1 MDSYQNYWQMQK
13 QNELRKLQE
22 TQNRIAQLDAQA
34 QMYLPRQNGNVYQPI
49 YQNQNVIP
57 GRIVNSFEEIQAQ
70 EVPMDNFGAEFV
82 KADLSEIEIRRWDS
96 NGKIVPIRFKRVLDE
111 QTSILSNEEIESQND
126 AFKSLTDTFQ
136 SGFAELNSRFDKL
149 ESSIVPK
156 SAPKK
161 KEVVAN
167 E

>member
-34 QMYLPRQNGNVYQPI
+34 QMYLPRQNGNVYQPMVA
-49 YQNQNVIP
+49 NHSIP
-57 GRIVNSFEEIQAQ
+57 GRIVNSFDEIQAQ

-96 NGKIVPIRFKRVLDE
+96 NGKIVPVKFKRVENE
-111 QTSILSNEEIESQND
+111 QMDILSSDCDKTSHLSLQT
-126 AFKSLTDTFQ
+126 LTDLFQ
-136 SGFAELNSRFDKL
+136 EGLNGVHERLDRL
-149 ESSIVPK
+149 ESSISTK